1 MDDIYARRL
10 NGYRV
15 VAWNASSASQGGVVL
30 VWKEEH
36 DSFKVE
42 EVTIRHPNVLSFE
55 LNTGGGRYYVVGC
68 YIPPS
73 SLETLEH
80 VRKALK
86 DAPADKSV
94 RPMLWGDLNAH
105 LDVPL
110 TGRDEE
116 VADVVDGEDLIDALR

>member
-1 MDDIYARRL
+1 M
-10 NGYRV
+10 
-15 VAWNASSASQGGVVL
+15 
-30 VWKEEH
+30 
-36 DSFKVE
+36 
-42 EVTIRHPNVLSFE
+42 
-55 LNTGGGRYYVVGC
+55 GC

-80 VRKALK
+80 VRKALE
-86 DAPADKSV
+86 DAPADEGV

-116 VADVVDGEDLIDALR
+116 VADVVDGKDLVDASRQFRVRRREMVRGRWTWLQR